1 MGSTASSGGAGTGRA
16 PSPEWD
22 AVTDAVERCRAWW
35 LVGGVARDLAD
46 DMAAELEAHLRER
59 RADGGTVEDV
69 VGDDLGRFAADWAK
83 GVRADARPRHRAV
96 RRVLARVS
104 NLLVTSAVYALAV
117 LLVDA
122 VVAHGE
128 GAIRTSDLV
137 WFGLVVAAQEALAR
151 PAAARRLL
159 VGRSRALTLLAA
171 ATVVGGPLL
180 VPLVTRMVG
189 QFGPA
194 VFTLGWP
201 QVTVLVLAAALATWA
216 SLVTP
221 RRDGG

>member
-1 MGSTASSGGAGTGRA
+1 MGSTPSWEGAGTGRA
-16 PSPEWD
+16 RSREWD

-35 LVGGVARDLAD
+35 LLAGVPQRRAD
-46 DMAAELEAHLRER
+46 DMAGELEAHLRER
-59 RADGGTVEDV
+59 GAAGGRVEDV
-69 VGDDLGRFAADWAK
+69 VGDDLGRFAADWAS
-83 GVRADARPRHRAV
+83 G
-96 RRVLARVS
+96 ARVIGRPPAAGWRALGRLS
-104 NLLVTSAVYALAV
+104 GLLITAAVYALAV

-122 VVAHGE
+122 VAAHGE

-151 PAAARRLL
+151 PGAARRLL

-201 QVTVLVLAAALATWA
+201 QVTVLVLAAVLATWA